1 MKTILED
8 NISYDTKIKDF
19 GVDSVNKRI
28 ITTGDKLIF
37 LKEGKI
43 EKEVAGKIKNC
54 EVIRYIKEKNQLF
67 VSSIFFVSTQNGKVY
82 KCDGRRKKIIEEVY
96 DFERMPEVVD
106 FTTGGK
112 IIFI

>member
-43 EKEVAGKIKNC
+43 EKEGERNVNFFA
-54 EVIRYIKEKNQLF
+54 EA
-67 VSSIFFVSTQNGKVY
+67 SIDIAS
-82 KCDGRRKKIIEEVY
+82 IIGIGIY
-96 DFERMPEVVD
+96 YL
-106 FTTGGK
+106 
-112 IIFI
+112 

>member
-43 EKEVAGKIKNC
+43 EKEVAGNC
-54 EVIRYIKEKNQLF
+54 A
-67 VSSIFFVSTQNGKVY
+67 SFFVLRHQLS
-82 KCDGRRKKIIEEVY
+82 
-96 DFERMPEVVD
+96 
-106 FTTGGK
+106 
-112 IIFI
+112 